1 LPRQIRD
8 ALIAQ
13 ASLVRYEFDAA
24 GHIRLI
30 DPDDQDELALAAPPI
45 TSMRCSCTGP
55 SRVMRFGARPR
66 RCTRSGLGL
75 GRRLSDPWPSLRHIR
90 SRNPSQSP
98 VRCGRFDRFARVC
111 FRHGRQLGRAIAG
124 DIRTS
129 TRTEREHSGCRSH
142 LQRAKPAHSPS
153 SCHMGPRSDC
163 RLASY
168 GYSRPALKARG
179 DVGSRS
185 SGRLPTRRMN
195 RATGPI
201 TRA

>member
-1 LPRQIRD
+1 SRDSMWFLVCRKEKGWIALNRLPRQIRD

-24 GHIRLI
+24 AHIRLI

-90 SRNPSQSP
+90 SRNPFP
-98 VRCGRFDRFARVC
+98 VAREV
-111 FRHGRQLGRAIAG
+111 RPLPQ
-124 DIRTS
+124 IRP
-129 TRTEREHSGCRSH
+129 RMFPPR
-142 LQRAKPAHSPS
+142 
-153 SCHMGPRSDC
+153 GP
-163 RLASY
+163 
-168 GYSRPALKARG
+168 
-179 DVGSRS
+179 
-185 SGRLPTRRMN
+185 TW
-195 RATGPI
+195 
-201 TRA
+201 